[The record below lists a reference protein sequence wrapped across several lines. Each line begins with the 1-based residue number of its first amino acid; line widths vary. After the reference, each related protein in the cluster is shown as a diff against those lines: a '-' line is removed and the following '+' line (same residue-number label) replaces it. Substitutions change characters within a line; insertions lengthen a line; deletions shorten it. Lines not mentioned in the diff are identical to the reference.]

1 MIRIDNIELKEKLRS
16 QKKRVAEDLGISR
29 QAFAQKL
36 ENPFR
41 FRLTEINA
49 LIDLGYGECIYIDQ
63 DSVDQLRARS
73 SKKLWRIQY
82 KISFGPEHAEEA
94 LSMYQEY
101 FEPANAA
108 TDIGSYRI
116 LGTKKWDLV
125 CFIETKDVHLEALEH
140 FGPESRELKNFWDI
154 LPADDIVCR
163 WARTFHETCKSKE
176 KAQAIWHKWHHL
188 IEDTEY
194 EIFRPVF

>member
-1 MIRIDNIELKEKLRS
+1 MIRVDNIELKEKLRS
-16 QKKRVAEDLGISR
+16 KKKRVAEDLGISR

-36 ENPFR
+36 EDPLR

-63 DSVDQLRARS
+63 NSVDQLRTRS
-73 SKKLWRIQY
+73 SKLWRIQY
-82 KISFGPEHAEEA
+82 KISFGPEHTEEA

-101 FEPANAA
+101 FEPAN
-108 TDIGSYRI
+108 TTTGIGSYRI
-116 LGTKKWDLV
+116 LGTKKWDLI
-125 CFIETKDVHLEALEH
+125 CFIETKDVHLEALGNS
-140 FGPESRELKNFWDI
+140 GPESGELKNFWDI

-163 WARTFHETCKSKE
+163 WARTFYETCKSKE

>member
-1 MIRIDNIELKEKLRS
+1 MIRVDNIELKEKLRS
-16 QKKRVAEDLGISR
+16 KKKRVAEDLGISR

-36 ENPFR
+36 EDPLR

-63 DSVDQLRARS
+63 NSVDQLRTRS
-73 SKKLWRIQY
+73 SKLWRIQY
-82 KISFGPEHAEEA
+82 KISFGPEHTEEA

-101 FEPANAA
+101 FEPAN
-108 TDIGSYRI
+108 TTTGIGSYRI
-116 LGTKKWDLV
+116 LGTKKWDLI
-125 CFIETKDVHLEALEH
+125 CFIETKDVHLEALGNS
-140 FGPESRELKNFWDI
+140 GPELEELKNCWDI

-163 WARTFHETCKSKE
+163 WARTFYETCKSKE
-176 KAQAIWHKWHHL
+176 KAQAIWHKWHYL

-194 EIFRPVF
+194 EIFRPIF

>member
-1 MIRIDNIELKEKLRS
+1 MIRVDNIELKEKLRS
-16 QKKRVAEDLGISR
+16 KKKRVAEDLGISR

-36 ENPFR
+36 EDPLR

-63 DSVDQLRARS
+63 NSVDQLRARS
-73 SKKLWRIQY
+73 SKLWRIQY
-82 KISFGPEHAEEA
+82 KISFGPEHTEEA

-101 FEPANAA
+101 FEPAN
-108 TDIGSYRI
+108 TTTGIGSYRI
-116 LGTKKWDLV
+116 LGTKKWDLI
-125 CFIETKDVHLEALEH
+125 CFIETKDVHLEALGNS
-140 FGPESRELKNFWDI
+140 GPESGELKNFWDI

-163 WARTFHETCKSKE
+163 WARTFYETCKSKE
-176 KAQAIWHKWHHL
+176 KAQAIWHKWHYL

-194 EIFRPVF
+194 EIFRPIF

>member
-1 MIRIDNIELKEKLRS
+1 MIRVDNIELKEKLRS
-16 QKKRVAEDLGISR
+16 KKKRVAEDLGISR

-36 ENPFR
+36 EDPLR

-63 DSVDQLRARS
+63 NSVDQLRTRS
-73 SKKLWRIQY
+73 SKLWRIQY
-82 KISFGPEHAEEA
+82 KISFGPEHTEEA

-101 FEPANAA
+101 FEPAN
-108 TDIGSYRI
+108 TTTGIGSYRI
-116 LGTKKWDLV
+116 LGTKKWDLI
-125 CFIETKDVHLEALEH
+125 CFIETKDVHLEALGNS
-140 FGPESRELKNFWDI
+140 GPESGELKNFWDI

-176 KAQAIWHKWHHL
+176 KAQAIWHKWHYL

-194 EIFRPVF
+194 EIFRPIF

>member
-1 MIRIDNIELKEKLRS
+1 MIRVDNIELKEKLRS
-16 QKKRVAEDLGISR
+16 KKKRVAEDLGISR

-36 ENPFR
+36 EDPLR

-63 DSVDQLRARS
+63 NSVDQLRTRS
-73 SKKLWRIQY
+73 SKLWRIQY
-82 KISFGPEHAEEA
+82 KISFGPEHTEEA

-101 FEPANAA
+101 FEPAN
-108 TDIGSYRI
+108 TTTGIGSYRI
-116 LGTKKWDLV
+116 LGTKKWDLI
-125 CFIETKDVHLEALEH
+125 CFIETKDVHLEALGNS
-140 FGPESRELKNFWDI
+140 GPESGELKNFWDI

-163 WARTFHETCKSKE
+163 WARTFYETCKSKE
-176 KAQAIWHKWHHL
+176 KAQAIWHKWHYL

-194 EIFRPVF
+194 EIFRPIF

>member
-1 MIRIDNIELKEKLRS
+1 MIRVDNIELKEKLRS
-16 QKKRVAEDLGISR
+16 KKKRVAEDLGISR

-36 ENPFR
+36 EDPLR

-63 DSVDQLRARS
+63 NSVDQLRTRS
-73 SKKLWRIQY
+73 TKLWRIQY
-82 KISFGPEHAEEA
+82 KISFGPEHTEEA

-101 FEPANAA
+101 FEPAN
-108 TDIGSYRI
+108 TTTGIGSYRI
-116 LGTKKWDLV
+116 LGTKKWDLI
-125 CFIETKDVHLEALEH
+125 CFIETKDVHLEALGNS
-140 FGPESRELKNFWDI
+140 GPESGELKNFWDI

-163 WARTFHETCKSKE
+163 WARTFYETCKSKE
-176 KAQAIWHKWHHL
+176 KAQAIWHKWHYL

-194 EIFRPVF
+194 EIFRPIF

>member
-1 MIRIDNIELKEKLRS
+1 MIRVDNIELKEKLRS
-16 QKKRVAEDLGISR
+16 KKKRAAEDLGISR

-36 ENPFR
+36 EDPLR

-63 DSVDQLRARS
+63 NSVDQLRTRS
-73 SKKLWRIQY
+73 SKLWRIQY
-82 KISFGPEHAEEA
+82 KISFGPEHTEEA

-101 FEPANAA
+101 FEPAN
-108 TDIGSYRI
+108 TTTGIGSYRI
-116 LGTKKWDLV
+116 LGTKKWDLI
-125 CFIETKDVHLEALEH
+125 CFIETKDVHLEAL
-140 FGPESRELKNFWDI
+140 GNSRPESGELKNFWDI

-163 WARTFHETCKSKE
+163 WARTFYETCKSKE
-176 KAQAIWHKWHHL
+176 KAQAIWHKWHYL

-194 EIFRPVF
+194 EIFRPIF

>member
-16 QKKRVAEDLGISR
+16 KKKRVAEDLGISR

-36 ENPFR
+36 EDPLR

-63 DSVDQLRARS
+63 NSVDQLRTRS
-73 SKKLWRIQY
+73 SKLWRIQY
-82 KISFGPEHAEEA
+82 KISFGPEHTEEA

-101 FEPANAA
+101 FEPAN
-108 TDIGSYRI
+108 TTTGIGSYRI
-116 LGTKKWDLV
+116 LGTKKWDLI
-125 CFIETKDVHLEALEH
+125 CFIETKDVHLEALGNS
-140 FGPESRELKNFWDI
+140 GPESGELKNFWDI

-163 WARTFHETCKSKE
+163 WARTFYETCKSKE
-176 KAQAIWHKWHHL
+176 KAQAIWHKWHYL

-194 EIFRPVF
+194 EIFRPIF

>member
-1 MIRIDNIELKEKLRS
+1 MIRVDNIELKEKLRS
-16 QKKRVAEDLGISR
+16 KKKRVAEDLGISR

-36 ENPFR
+36 EDPLR

-63 DSVDQLRARS
+63 NSVDQLRTRS
-73 SKKLWRIQY
+73 SKLWRIQY
-82 KISFGPEHAEEA
+82 KISFGPEHTEEA

-101 FEPANAA
+101 FEPAN
-108 TDIGSYRI
+108 TTTGIGSYRI
-116 LGTKKWDLV
+116 LGTKKWDLI
-125 CFIETKDVHLEALEH
+125 CFIETKDVHLEALGNS
-140 FGPESRELKNFWDI
+140 GPESGELKNFWDI

-163 WARTFHETCKSKE
+163 WARTFYETCESKE
-176 KAQAIWHKWHHL
+176 KAQAIWHKWHYL

-194 EIFRPVF
+194 EIFRPIF

>member
-1 MIRIDNIELKEKLRS
+1 MIRVDNIELKEKLRS
-16 QKKRVAEDLGISR
+16 KKKRVAEDLGISR

-36 ENPFR
+36 EDPLR

-63 DSVDQLRARS
+63 NSVDQLRTRS
-73 SKKLWRIQY
+73 SKLWRIQY
-82 KISFGPEHAEEA
+82 KISFGPEHTEEA

-101 FEPANAA
+101 FEPAN
-108 TDIGSYRI
+108 TTTGIGSYRI
-116 LGTKKWDLV
+116 LGTKKWDLI
-125 CFIETKDVHLEALEH
+125 CFIKTKDVHLEALGNS
-140 FGPESRELKNFWDI
+140 GPESGELKNFWDI

-176 KAQAIWHKWHHL
+176 KAQAIWHKWHYL

-194 EIFRPVF
+194 EIFRPIF

>member
-1 MIRIDNIELKEKLRS
+1 MIRVDNIELKEKLRS
-16 QKKRVAEDLGISR
+16 KKKRVAEDLGISR

-36 ENPFR
+36 EDPLR

-63 DSVDQLRARS
+63 NSVDQLRTRS
-73 SKKLWRIQY
+73 SKLWRIQY
-82 KISFGPEHAEEA
+82 KISFGPEHTEEA

-101 FEPANAA
+101 FEPAN
-108 TDIGSYRI
+108 TTTGIGSYRI
-116 LGTKKWDLV
+116 LGTKKWDLI
-125 CFIETKDVHLEALEH
+125 CFIETKDVHLEAL
-140 FGPESRELKNFWDI
+140 GNSRPESGELKNFWDI

-163 WARTFHETCKSKE
+163 WARTFYETCKSKE
-176 KAQAIWHKWHHL
+176 KAQAIWHKWHYL

-194 EIFRPVF
+194 EIFRPIF

>member
-1 MIRIDNIELKEKLRS
+1 MIRVDNIELKEKLRS
-16 QKKRVAEDLGISR
+16 KKKRVAEDLGISR

-36 ENPFR
+36 EDPLR

-63 DSVDQLRARS
+63 NSVDQLRTRS
-73 SKKLWRIQY
+73 SKLWRIQY
-82 KISFGPEHAEEA
+82 KISFGPEHTEEA

-101 FEPANAA
+101 FEPAN
-108 TDIGSYRI
+108 TTTGIGSYRI
-116 LGTKKWDLV
+116 LGTKKWDLI
-125 CFIETKDVHLEALEH
+125 CFIETKDVHLEALGNS
-140 FGPESRELKNFWDI
+140 GPESGELKNFWDI

-163 WARTFHETCKSKE
+163 WARTFYETCKSKE
-176 KAQAIWHKWHHL
+176 KAQAIWRKWHYL

-194 EIFRPVF
+194 EIFRPIF

>member
-1 MIRIDNIELKEKLRS
+1 MIRVDNIELKEKLRS
-16 QKKRVAEDLGISR
+16 KKKRVAEDLGISR

-36 ENPFR
+36 EDPLR

-63 DSVDQLRARS
+63 NSVDQLRTRS

-82 KISFGPEHAEEA
+82 KISFGPEHTEEA

-101 FEPANAA
+101 FEPAN
-108 TDIGSYRI
+108 TTTGIGSYRI
-116 LGTKKWDLV
+116 LGTKKWDLI
-125 CFIETKDVHLEALEH
+125 CFIETKDVHLETLEH

-154 LPADDIVCR
+154 LPADDIVC
-163 WARTFHETCKSKE
+163 
-176 KAQAIWHKWHHL
+176 
-188 IEDTEY
+188 
-194 EIFRPVF
+194 